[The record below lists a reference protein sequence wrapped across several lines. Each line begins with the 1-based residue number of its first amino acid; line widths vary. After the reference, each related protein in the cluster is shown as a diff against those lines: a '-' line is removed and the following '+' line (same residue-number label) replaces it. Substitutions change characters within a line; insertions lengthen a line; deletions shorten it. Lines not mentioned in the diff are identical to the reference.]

1 MTETEPTCLVLHRKS
16 ANRPEVMAAVK
27 AVKKVGIPLRVRVA
41 WNKKDK
47 PRVVREAVAAGA
59 SRIIAGGGDGTI
71 NAVVDALVGDAQG
84 PPLAEL
90 GVLPLGTANDFA
102 HGLGLP
108 VKDLAECLRLACTLP
123 SRAID
128 VGRLNR
134 RSFINVASLGFGAEV
149 TASTPLPLKKA
160 LGGGAY
166 TLMGLATAVKF
177 TPYSGTITVPGRDPI
192 RGAMIIG
199 GVGNNRFAGGG
210 FDVAPKASL
219 TDGLLDLS
227 LVTHDESFTLFKVME
242 EMQNPFGEGNQYL
255 VYRQMAEFTLH
266 WDQKLQ
272 CNLDGEPVR
281 KKTMGFSVLPQWLP
295 LAMPEESASS

>member
-1 MTETEPTCLVLHRKS
+1 MTETEPHCLVLHRKS

-27 AVKKVGIPLRVRVA
+27 AVQKAGLPLRVRVA
-41 WNKKDK
+41 WNKRDK

-71 NAVVDALVGDAQG
+71 NAVADALVGDAEA

-102 HGLGLP
+102 RGLDLP
-108 VKDLAECLRLACTLP
+108 VKDLAGCLRLACTLP
-123 SRAID
+123 ARAID

-149 TASTPLPLKKA
+149 TASTPVPLKKA

-177 TPYSGTITVPGRDPI
+177 TPYTGSITIPGREPI
-192 RGAMIIG
+192 RGAMVIG
-199 GVGNNRFAGGG
+199 AIGNSRFAGGG

-219 TDGLLDLS
+219 TDGLLDFAI
-227 LVTHDESFTLFKVME
+227 VTHDESFTLFKVIE
-242 EMQNPFGEGNQYL
+242 EMKNPLGEGNQYL
-255 VYRQMAEFTLH
+255 VYRQMPEFTLE

-281 KKTMGFSVLPQWLP
+281 KKKMRFSVLPQWLP
-295 LAMPEESASS
+295 LAMPEASTE